1 MEAIHKLKKIFLT
14 PIKKGVIMNIKLQKL
29 FLAVLFISV
38 CIAADKNEPGPLV
51 GTTAKFWSLKTVDG
65 SFEKLNSYTA
75 PLDETWTGEGERQVI
90 VMSFF
95 ASWCQPCIKEIGELH
110 KLQDDYKDAPVQF
123 FLVNLTD
130 FFRHREKDTK
140 IYRDAPDA
148 MEFLGRKG
156 LTDITVLQD
165 PTGRTAR
172 AYGVNDVLPRLFVI
186 DKYRTV
192 AMDETGLCPTCLQDE
207 LSPLLDKLIAD

>member
-1 MEAIHKLKKIFLT
+1 
-14 PIKKGVIMNIKLQKL
+14 MNIKLLKL
-29 FLAVLFISV
+29 LMAVLFISV
-38 CIAADKNEPGPLV
+38 CIAADKNEPGSLV
-51 GTTAKFWSLKTVDG
+51 GTTAKFWILKTVDG
-65 SFEKLNSYTA
+65 SFVKLNNYTA
-75 PLDETWTGEGERQVI
+75 PLDETWTGEGERKVI

-110 KLQDDYKDAPVQF
+110 KLQDDYMDAPVEF

-140 IYRDAPDA
+140 IYWDAPDA
-148 MEFLGRKG
+148 MDFLGRKG

-172 AYGVNDVLPRLFVI
+172 AYGVYDVLPRLFVI

-192 AMDETGLCPTCLQDE
+192 RMDETGLCATCLQDE

>member
-1 MEAIHKLKKIFLT
+1 
-14 PIKKGVIMNIKLQKL
+14 MNIKLQKI
-29 FLAVLFISV
+29 FLAVLFMSV
-38 CIAADKNEPGPLV
+38 CIAADTDEPGPLV
-51 GTTAKFWSLKTVDG
+51 GATAKYWSLKTIEG
-65 SFEKLNSYTA
+65 KWEKIINYTA
-75 PLDETWTGEGERQVI
+75 PLDETWTGEDERKVI

-140 IYRDAPDA
+140 KYRDAPEA
-148 MEFLGRKG
+148 MDFLGRKG

-165 PTGRTAR
+165 PTGRTMG
-172 AYGVNDVLPRLFVI
+172 AYGVDDVLPRLFVI
-186 DKYRTV
+186 DKYGTV
-192 AMDETGLCPTCLQDE
+192 AMDETGLCPTCLKDE
-207 LSPLLDKLIAD
+207 LAPLLDELIAD

>member
-1 MEAIHKLKKIFLT
+1 
-14 PIKKGVIMNIKLQKL
+14 MNIKLQKI

-38 CIAADKNEPGPLV
+38 CIDADTDEPGPLV
-51 GTTAKFWSLKTVDG
+51 GTTAKFWSLKTIEG
-65 SFEKLNSYTA
+65 KFEKLNNNTA
-75 PLDETWTGEGERQVI
+75 PLDETWTGEGERKVI

-110 KLQDDYKDAPVQF
+110 KLQDDYKDDPVQF

-130 FFRHREKDTK
+130 FFRYREKDTK
-140 IYRDAPDA
+140 KYRDAPEA
-148 MEFLGRKG
+148 MDFLGRKG

-165 PTGRTAR
+165 PIGRTAR
-172 AYGVNDVLPRLFVI
+172 AYGVYDVLPRLFVI

-192 AMDETGLCPTCLQDE
+192 AMDETGLCPTCLKDE
-207 LSPLLDKLIAD
+207 LAPLLDELIAD

>member
-1 MEAIHKLKKIFLT
+1 MIKILLSIFL
-14 PIKKGVIMNIKLQKL
+14 VSM
-29 FLAVLFISV
+29 SV
-38 CIAADKNEPGPLV
+38 AAEKDEPGPLV

-65 SFEKLNSYTA
+65 TFEKLNNYTA
-75 PLDETWTGEGERQVI
+75 PQDADWKGEGERNVI

-110 KLQDDYKDAPVQF
+110 DLQENFKGEPVQF

-140 IYRDAPDA
+140 KYREAPDA
-148 MEFLGRKG
+148 MEFLGKKG

-172 AYGVNDVLPRLFVI
+172 AYGVSDVLPRLFVI

-192 AMDETGLCPTCLQDE
+192 QMDETGLCSTCLVDE
-207 LSPLLDKLIAD
+207 LSPLISELIRK

>member
-1 MEAIHKLKKIFLT
+1 
-14 PIKKGVIMNIKLQKL
+14 MNIKLQKI

-51 GTTAKFWSLKTVDG
+51 GTTAKFWSLKTIEG
-65 SFEKLNSYTA
+65 KFEKLNNYTA
-75 PLDETWTGEGERQVI
+75 PMDADWTAESERKVI
-90 VMSFF
+90 VFSFF

-110 KLQDDYKDAPVQF
+110 KLQESYKDAPVQF

-140 IYRDAPDA
+140 QYRDAPDA

-172 AYGVNDVLPRLFVI
+172 AYGVSNVLPRLFVI

>member
-1 MEAIHKLKKIFLT
+1 
-14 PIKKGVIMNIKLQKL
+14 MNIKLQKI
-29 FLAVLFISV
+29 FLAILFISV
-38 CIAADKNEPGPLV
+38 CIAADTDEPGPLV
-51 GTTAKFWSLKTVDG
+51 GTTAIHWSLKTIEG
-65 SFEKLNSYTA
+65 KWEKIINYTA
-75 PLDETWTGEGERQVI
+75 PLDETWTGEDERKVI

-140 IYRDAPDA
+140 KYRDAPDA
-148 MEFLGRKG
+148 MDFLGRKG

-165 PTGRTAR
+165 PIGRTAR
-172 AYGVNDVLPRLFVI
+172 AYGVYDVLPRLFVI
-186 DKYRTV
+186 DKYGTV
-192 AMDETGLCPTCLQDE
+192 AMDETGLCPTCLKDE
-207 LSPLLDKLIAD
+207 LAPLLDELIED

>member
-1 MEAIHKLKKIFLT
+1 
-14 PIKKGVIMNIKLQKL
+14 MNIKLQKI

-38 CIAADKNEPGPLV
+38 CVAADTDEPGPLV
-51 GTTAKFWSLKTVDG
+51 GTTAIHWSLKTIEG
-65 SFEKLNSYTA
+65 KFEKLNNYTA
-75 PLDETWTGEGERQVI
+75 PLDETWTGEGERKVI

-130 FFRHREKDTK
+130 FFRYRYEDSKK
-140 IYRDAPDA
+140 YRDAPDA
-148 MEFLGRKG
+148 MDFLGRKG

-172 AYGVNDVLPRLFVI
+172 TYGVYDVLPRLFVI

-192 AMDETGLCPTCLQDE
+192 AMDETGLCPTCLKDE
-207 LSPLLDKLIAD
+207 LAPLLDELIAD